1 MVEKFLALSSILVE
15 YNQSKNLKD
24 SAGQNL
30 KCKRVQGNTKSWFSM
45 AVI

>member
-30 KCKRVQGNTKSWFSM
+30 KCKRMQCNTKSWLSM
-45 AVI
+45 PVI